1 MSSKKINLLT
11 VVGTRP
17 EIIRLSSIINR
28 LNKSKSIQHTLVH
41 TGQNYD
47 YNLNEVFFKD
57 LKISKPDIFLEA
69 ASDSPSKTIGQILIK
84 IDPILDE
91 LKPDAILILGDT
103 NSCLS
108 AIAAKKKK
116 IPIFHYEAG
125 NRCFDQRV
133 PEETNR
139 KIVDHI
145 ADINLTYSS
154 IARDYLLN
162 EGLSPDRTIKIG
174 SPMFEVLHSQ
184 KKEINNSKI
193 LNKLK
198 LSSGKYFLISCHR
211 EENVDNNRNFSLLI
225 ESLNELANK
234 YKMPIIFPIHPR
246 TKKIYNKTKL
256 KVNKLVNFIDPLG
269 FNDYNKLQIESF
281 VVLSDSGTIFE
292 ESSILNFR
300 ALNIRESHER
310 PEAVEETSVVVTG
323 LKIERIFQGIKV
335 LENQTTGKKR
345 NINLVSDYNIS
356 NVSLKIER
364 IILSHI
370 DFVNRVV
377 WQKES

>member
-1 MSSKKINLLT
+1 MSSKKIHLVT

-28 LNKSKSIQHTLVH
+28 LNNSRSIKHSLIH

-57 LKISKPDIFLEA
+57 LNISKPDIFLEA
-69 ASDSPSKTIGQILIK
+69 ASDSPSKTIGNILIK
-84 IDPILDE
+84 IDSVLDD
-91 LKPDAILILGDT
+91 LQPDAILILGDT

-145 ADINLTYSS
+145 ADINLTYSA
-154 IARDYLLN
+154 IAKEYLLN

-174 SPMFEVLHSQ
+174 SPMFEVLNSQ
-184 KKEINNSKI
+184 KKSINNSKI
-193 LNKLK
+193 LEDLNLE
-198 LSSGKYFLISCHR
+198 SGKYILVSCHR
-211 EENVDNNRNFSLLI
+211 EENVDNKKNFKLLI
-225 ESLNELANK
+225 DSLNKLASE
-234 YKMPIIFPIHPR
+234 YKVPIIFPIHPR
-246 TKKIYNKTKL
+246 TKKIYNKSDLKL
-256 KVNKLVNFIDPLG
+256 DKLVKFIDPLG

-310 PEAVEETSVVVTG
+310 PEAIEETSVVVTG
-323 LKIERIFQGIKV
+323 LKIERILQGIKM
-335 LENQTTGKKR
+335 LENQTTGKRR

-377 WQKES
+377 WQKE